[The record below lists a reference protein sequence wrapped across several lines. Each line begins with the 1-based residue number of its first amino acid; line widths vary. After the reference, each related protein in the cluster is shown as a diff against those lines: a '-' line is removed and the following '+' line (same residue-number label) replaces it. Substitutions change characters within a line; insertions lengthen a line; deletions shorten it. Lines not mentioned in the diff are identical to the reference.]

1 MSVFKRCLSL
11 IADGKTEKAFFELER
26 ENLSSAQRSE
36 LTSIRYR
43 YKKLESENNR
53 KFLTKDEYYTGHAKI
68 THDFIEL
75 INGFE
80 AAQLKKA
87 NNRSRSNWLRFAA
100 PVLAAILAIGS
111 YFYFSKPDKES
122 INVIFLRFLP
132 NKDCINEKVE
142 YEKLFVERYQNI
154 SNQDNLN
161 ILPEFIDQ
169 EVKNE
174 AEAEALGK
182 DRKAD
187 LVIWGA
193 FTEDCDQENY
203 EIEINYSIT
212 SEINQLCLMKKS
224 GKTNL
229 EKNGSVL
236 QFRDQEVYENID
248 RIVYLLSA
256 TSKYLKKGELDQ
268 RIKDAKEI
276 LSKYIDRKKSC
287 DDDYL
292 TSVFICFLSAISS
305 DLNQNINPKN
315 KYESDQIFSLFEIV
329 VKYLNSCPDSSFGIT
344 VLKQFAISFFY
355 PGKRN
360 NEGIAFLYYFGTK
373 ELLNRIRNPAN
384 NGMIDE
390 AIAELDTKYQEYE
403 AKKEEFKIKFNE

>member
-1 MSVFKRCLSL
+1 
-11 IADGKTEKAFFELER
+11 
-26 ENLSSAQRSE
+26 
-36 LTSIRYR
+36 
-43 YKKLESENNR
+43 
-53 KFLTKDEYYTGHAKI
+53 
-68 THDFIEL
+68 
-75 INGFE
+75 
-80 AAQLKKA
+80 
-87 NNRSRSNWLRFAA
+87 
-100 PVLAAILAIGS
+100 
-111 YFYFSKPDKES
+111 
-122 INVIFLRFLP
+122 
-132 NKDCINEKVE
+132 
-142 YEKLFVERYQNI
+142 
-154 SNQDNLN
+154 
-161 ILPEFIDQ
+161 
-169 EVKNE
+169 
-174 AEAEALGK
+174 
-182 DRKAD
+182 
-187 LVIWGA
+187 GA